1 MKISIK
7 APFIVGCV
15 ALFSSAPSFANKP
28 APTSFVR
35 VTTSKPAYGIRPSL
49 SADGTVLL
57 YTTFSEFSEVGGAY
71 KQSVHMDKIA
81 LDPAYKKAP
90 SVLDAYHIEFPSGAP
105 DGVDVWTSTT
115 PSMNSNGAIVAT
127 TPVYR
132 EQDGSEFRDH
142 LRIFKVANSTPEL
155 LFQKSGKDIDSVNS
169 VRVSRNGAFVAYS
182 TVDYDNGDVKTTVWT
197 YNVMSKSEK
206 AAWSSTSEAL
216 GVKGISDDGNRILL
230 SDASESETGGGNI
243 SVLNVA
249 TGAKR
254 MLTNV
259 TDLSGGPCS
268 SSWDGVGSMT
278 AFAASAPLVK
288 GDTNRALD
296 VYLASTA
303 NPKALFR
310 ISVAGGRQGN
320 FSSGQP
326 EISRNGLYTTFVTRA
341 DNLRAGDSNYAKD
354 LYVYSLNKG
363 ALVSY
368 VNGDE
373 DINSPTVSSNG
384 RVVAFT
390 SASSNLVPGD
400 DNKEVDLFVGY
411 PSSLP

>member
-28 APTSFVR
+28 ASTSFVR

-57 YTTFSEFSEVGGAY
+57 YTTFSEAGGVY
-71 KQSVHMDKIA
+71 KQSIHMDKIA

-127 TPVYR
+127 TPVYP
-132 EQDGSEFRDH
+132 EEAGSEYRDH
-142 LRIFKVANSTPEL
+142 LRIFKVVKSTPEL
-155 LFQKSGKDIDSVNS
+155 LFQKSGNDIDSVNS
-169 VRVSRNGAFVAYS
+169 VRVSRNGAFVAYA
-182 TVDYDNGDVKTTVWT
+182 TVEYDNGDVKTTVWT

-206 AAWSSTSEAL
+206 AAWSSNSEVVA
-216 GVKGISDDGNRILL
+216 VRGISDDGNRILL

-243 SVLNVA
+243 SVLNVP
-249 TGAKR
+249 TKAKT
-254 MLTNV
+254 MITNV
-259 TDLSGGPCS
+259 SDLSSGPCS
-268 SSWDGVGSMT
+268 SSWDGTGAMT
-278 AFAASAPLVK
+278 AFAASAPLVT
-288 GDTNRALD
+288 GDSNRALD
-296 VYLASTA
+296 VFLASSA
-303 NPKALFR
+303 SPMAPLR
-310 ISVAGGRQGN
+310 ISMANSGRQGN

-326 EISRNGLYTTFVTRA
+326 EISRNGLFVTFVSRA

-368 VNGDE
+368 VNGNE

-390 SASSNLVPGD
+390 SAASNLVPGD
-400 DNKEVDLFVGY
+400 NNKEVDLFVGY